1 MEEYTGSDEEYSN
14 YWVEWFL
21 QNKGSEYFCEVDED
35 FLSDR
40 FNLTGLAQY
49 IPQYSMALDL
59 INDNFVDYKIDDE
72 TKRIVDESARKLYGL
87 IHARFIVT
95 NRGLIK
101 MAEKYR
107 LGEFGRCPRA
117 LCKGNFVVPHGQ
129 SDFLGEGKVRLYCP
143 KCEDCYLPKSS
154 RHASMDGSFIGTT
167 FAPFF
172 FLSYP
177 NLIPHRNPN
186 EQYVPKIFG
195 FKVHQ
200 AAKIQRLQYRLMC
213 KEFQLQTRNRLGLEL
228 VKSDAAPNQD
238 SKPQALD
245 TSPTSAI
252 N

>member
-40 FNLTGLAQY
+40 FNLTGLAPY
-49 IPQYSMALDL
+49 IPHYTMALDL
-59 INDNFVDYKIDDE
+59 INDNFVDYKIDDD
-72 TKRIVDESARKLYGL
+72 TKRIVDDSARKLYGL

-95 NRGLIK
+95 SRGLVK

-107 LGEFGRCPRA
+107 LGEFGRCPRT
-117 LCKGNFVVPHGQ
+117 LCKGTNVVPHGQ

-143 KCEDCYLPKSS
+143 KCEDVYLPKST

-177 NLIPHRNPN
+177 NMVPHHNPN
-186 EQYVPKIFG
+186 EQYSPKIFG

-200 AAKIQRLQYRLMC
+200 TAKIHRLQYRLMC
-213 KEFQLQTRNRLGLEL
+213 PEFQLQTRTRLEI
-228 VKSDAAPNQD
+228 KAPSESENNQD
-238 SKPQALD
+238 SKR
-245 TSPTSAI
+245 
-252 N
+252 